1 MPLALLIGRLRW
13 RIETRRGHAAK
24 IFSAWLALMC
34 ILHAGAMMWLEGMGL
49 SDALWVTFV
58 TAFTIG
64 YGDVSAK
71 TDAGRTATVVLMGV
85 GTIFVAAALASL
97 VFDRMAERR
106 ARKIAGKW
114 RWKLKD
120 HLLIVS
126 TTGSETPRYLAS
138 LVRQI
143 RGDEHFADRQIAI
156 MTTGFVDGLP
166 ETLHALGCV
175 YLNGDGDTVEEIALG
190 CVAEANTI
198 VVLGESRQPK
208 ADAFVYDVT
217 RRIRDAGFKGRIV
230 AEVADD
236 ANRARMCC
244 GETDSCVRPVRG
256 YPEILARALV
266 APGAER
272 VIEDLSTIG
281 GAECETIRIDYAGPW
296 SELCLAFLNAD
307 IGMPIGLRESSG
319 AVRTAPRGS
328 ESVDTDEVYVVT
340 RDARNGLQAKVDAIS
355 ADLVMRRAA

>member
-1 MPLALLIGRLRW
+1 MPLALLMGRLRW
-13 RIETRRGHAAK
+13 RIETRRGHAVK
-24 IFSAWLALMC
+24 IFTAWLALMC
-34 ILHAGAMMWLEGMGL
+34 ILHVGAMMWLEGMGL

-71 TDAGRTATVVLMGV
+71 TDAGRTATVVLMGL

-97 VFDRMAERR
+97 LFERAAERR

-114 RWKLKD
+114 RWNLKD

-166 ETLHALGCV
+166 ETLHTLGCV
-175 YLNGDGDTVEEIALG
+175 YLNGDGDSAEEIALA
-190 CVAEANTI
+190 CVATANTV

-208 ADAFVYDVT
+208 ADAFVFDVT

-236 ANRARMCC
+236 ANRARMC
-244 GETDSCVRPVRG
+244 GSQTDSCVRPVRG
-256 YPEILARALV
+256 YPEILARALI

-281 GAECETIRIDYAGPW
+281 GAECEAIRIDYTGPW
-296 SELCLAFLNAD
+296 SDLCMAFLNAD
-307 IGMPIGLRESSG
+307 IGMPIGLRDSSG
-319 AVRTAPRGS
+319 DIRTAPRAG
-328 ESVDTDEVYVVT
+328 EIVDADEIYVVT
-340 RDARNGLQAKVDAIS
+340 RDARNGLQQRVDALS
-355 ADLVMRRAA
+355 STLVTKRAA